1 MICINPI
8 VFYHFSQLAQE
19 LSSPPDQPFKLKTA
33 KPLFLSRSQTIGTG
47 QQGMIKEIDKMRN
60 VKM

>member
-33 KPLFLSRSQTIGTG
+33 FLSRSQTIGTG

-60 VKM
+60 VKL